1 MERNKNRETH
11 MCVDV
16 RGREREEEGEGGRRD
31 SAGMWN
37 LKKEKGKERKKRETV
52 RKGVTHHENR

>member
-1 MERNKNRETH
+1 

-37 LKKEKGKERKKRETV
+37 LKKGKRERKKRETV